1 MSLPIRAAVL
11 NIAPGKLDLETLHL
25 DGPEPDE
32 VLVGVVTA
40 GLCHS
45 DLHEIDG
52 TFETEPPILLGHE
65 AAGVVEAVGAD
76 VQGIE
81 VGDHV
86 VTCLSV
92 FCGRCR
98 YCTNG
103 QLTLCP
109 HRGGLSHGRPR
120 PRLVN
125 SSGRPVRPT
134 AGMGAFAE
142 AMTVHQNGLAV
153 IPDDVPFAA
162 ASILGCAL
170 TTGLGAV
177 FRSAR
182 VEPGSTVAVI
192 GTGGVGIAAIQGAR
206 IAGATRIIAV
216 DVVDKKLEESL
227 RFGATHV
234 VNSRET
240 DPVQAVQDLTQG
252 GVDFSF
258 EAVGM
263 AVTAGQ
269 AFSMLAPGG
278 LATVI
283 GMIPDST
290 PVELRGAEL
299 FLQEKRIQG
308 SFMGSNQFKTDI
320 PRFVDLYQQGRLLV
334 DDMITAQVPLAD
346 INHGFELLKRGEAT
360 RVVATMGA
368 GR

>member
-11 NIAPGKLDLETLHL
+11 NAAPGKLDLETLHL

-32 VLVGVVTA
+32 VLVGVVAA

-65 AAGVVEAVGAD
+65 AAGIVEAVGAN

-81 VGDHV
+81 AGDHV

-103 QLTLCP
+103 RLTLCP
-109 HRGGLSHGRPR
+109 HRGDLSHTRPR
-120 PRLVN
+120 PRLLN
-125 SSGRPVRPT
+125 TAGASVRPT
-134 AGMGAFAE
+134 AGIGAFAE
-142 AMTVHQNGLAV
+142 AMTVHQNSLAV
-153 IPDDVPFAA
+153 IPDDVPFAT
-162 ASILGCAL
+162 ASILGCAI

-177 FRSAR
+177 IRSAR
-182 VEPGSTVAVI
+182 VEPGSSVAVI
-192 GTGGVGIAAIQGAR
+192 GTGGVGIAAIQAAR
-206 IAGATRIIAV
+206 IAGAARIIAV
-216 DVVDKKLEESL
+216 DVVDRKLVEAQ

-240 DPVQAVQDLTQG
+240 DPVEAVREITGG

-263 AVTAGQ
+263 ALTAGQ

-320 PRFVDLYQQGRLLV
+320 PRYVDLYRQGRLLL
-334 DDMITAQVPLAD
+334 DEMITEEVPLAD

>member
-11 NIAPGKLDLETLHL
+11 NAAPGKLDIETLHL
-25 DGPEPDE
+25 DGPDPDE
-32 VLVGVVTA
+32 VLVGVVAA

-65 AAGVVEAVGAD
+65 AAGIVEAVGSD
-76 VQGIE
+76 VQGIA

-103 QLTLCP
+103 QLTLCL
-109 HRGGLSHGRPR
+109 RRRELSHTRPR
-120 PRLVN
+120 HRLVN
-125 SSGRPVRPT
+125 SAGVPVRPT

-142 AMTVHQNGLAV
+142 AMTVHQNALAV
-153 IPDDVPFAA
+153 VPDDVPFAT
-162 ASILGCAL
+162 ASILGCAIS
-170 TTGLGAV
+170 TGLGAV

-182 VEPGSTVAVI
+182 VEPGSSVAVI
-192 GTGGVGIAAIQGAR
+192 GAGGVGIAAIQGAR
-206 IAGATRIIAV
+206 IAGAARIIAV
-216 DVVDKKLEESL
+216 DVVDQKLREAT

-234 VNSRET
+234 VNARET
-240 DPVQAVQDLTQG
+240 DPVGAVRDITGG
-252 GVDFSF
+252 GVEFGF

-263 AVTAGQ
+263 ALTAGQ

-278 LATVI
+278 VATVI

-290 PVELRGAEL
+290 PVELRGAGL

-320 PRFVDLYQQGRLLV
+320 PRFVDLYRQGRLLV
-334 DDMITAQVPLAD
+334 DEMITEQVPLDD
-346 INHGFELLKRGEAT
+346 INHGFELLQRGEAT
-360 RVVATMGA
+360 RVVATVGA
-368 GR
+368 RP